1 MPFRNTKAILR
12 NKEILRFEFISQEEN
27 DAQPQRHADYIY
39 LNEFGHN
46 YIWNKIYFMTIVPS
60 FEIGSV
66 TNSPNMYFA
75 KTFSEAKGR
84 KLNLGR
90 HNSKKLPLTIS
101 ITLVLFID
109 PSVLLATHL

>member
-1 MPFRNTKAILR
+1 
-12 NKEILRFEFISQEEN
+12 
-27 DAQPQRHADYIY
+27 
-39 LNEFGHN
+39 
-46 YIWNKIYFMTIVPS
+46 MTIVPS

-84 KLNLGR
+84 KLNLER

-101 ITLVLFID
+101 ITLVLFIN
-109 PSVLLATHL
+109 PSVLLATHLYKYTTPLVNLLFHIPSAFVLKRAVSFSNSWYKLTAGLA